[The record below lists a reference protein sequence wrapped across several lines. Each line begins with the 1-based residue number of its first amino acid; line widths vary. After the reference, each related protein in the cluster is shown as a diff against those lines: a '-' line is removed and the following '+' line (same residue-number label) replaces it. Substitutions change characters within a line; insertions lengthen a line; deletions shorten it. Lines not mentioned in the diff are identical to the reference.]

1 MTPVYFSIRDIAEN
15 CRVSVKTAWKITA
28 QPDFPSRCYVY
39 NGADP
44 RWIASEVRDWLE
56 ARREAA

>member
-1 MTPVYFSIRDIAEN
+1 MEPIYFSINDVAFH
-15 CRVSVKTAWKITA
+15 CRCAVKKAWKITS

-44 RWIASEVRDWLE
+44 RWIASEVKLWLE

>member
-1 MTPVYFSIRDIAEN
+1 MTVYWSIRDISEQ
-15 CRVSVKTAWKITA
+15 CRVSVKTAWKIVS
-28 QPDFPSRCYVY
+28 QPDFPPRCYVY